1 MAELNNLLVAALAA
15 AAEENIEVT
24 TVVKEVQARLQVS
37 DKSLFL
43 CHKIPISF
51 FTQIPI
57 HCLIGTPRDPSS
69 SVKTKTASEG
79 SESEEERITR
89 ED

>member
-37 DKSLFL
+37 DKSLF
-43 CHKIPISF
+43 HKISISF
-51 FTQIPI
+51 FY
-57 HCLIGTPRDPSS
+57 
-69 SVKTKTASEG
+69 TKYKF
-79 SESEEERITR
+79 IV
-89 ED
+89 

>member
-51 FTQIPI
+51 FTQNTNS
-57 HCLIGTPRDPSS
+57 LFDRDSKRS
-69 SVKTKTASEG
+69 KQLCQNKDG
-79 SESEEERITR
+79 LRGG
-89 ED
+89 